1 MLFRFVGFA
10 YLRYIVLICF
20 ALQFFFMG
28 VEILKYIDDFP
39 DSANLVVL
47 LLMWIFFYALNFTFP
62 IAVILASVAVYIVL
76 VKSNQLT
83 AILSI
88 GYSKKQILRA
98 FLIISF
104 ALNFLYIALNATPF
118 VYAEEKIQNIIYR
131 NSANDAK
138 SDILVKYNDDYVYMG
153 KIFPLLQKAQHI
165 KVFEI
170 DDFGISTFIEAE
182 EAVFDGVW
190 WNLDSA
196 IITKIPQNLNFKDA
210 KLTTQKI
217 PNYKILK
224 DFKPKILDTFYQN
237 NPNLSLY
244 DAFSALNLLLT
255 QQNQTQKIRSI
266 LYSFFAIPLAIPF
279 AIMIISYFI
288 PNLSRYASLAK
299 LGFIFVLFCLIV
311 WGVFF
316 VLTKLS
322 ISGLLLPE
330 FGILTPLVAFII
342 IALGFYKKV

>member
-1 MLFRFVGFA
+1 MLFRFIAFA
-10 YLRYIVLICF
+10 YLKFIALICF
-20 ALQFFFMG
+20 ALQFFFVG
-28 VEILKYIDDFP
+28 VEILKYVDDFP

-47 LLMWIFFYALNFTFP
+47 FLMWVFFYALNFTFP

-88 GYSKKQILRA
+88 GYSKKQILHT

-104 ALNFLYIALNATPF
+104 ALNLFYIALNATPF

-138 SDILVKYNDDYVYMG
+138 SDLLVKYNDDYVYME
-153 KIFPLLQKAQHI
+153 KIFPVLQKAQNI

-170 DDFGISTFIEAE
+170 SDFGISTFIEAK
-182 EAVFDGVW
+182 EASFDGVW

-196 IITKIPQNLNFKDA
+196 IITQIPQNLNFNNA

-224 DFKPKILDTFYQN
+224 DFKPKILDTIYQN
-237 NPNLSLY
+237 NPNISLY
-244 DAFSALNLLLT
+244 DAFSALNLLLV
-255 QQNQTQKIRSI
+255 QQSPTQKIRSI
-266 LYSFFAIPLAIPF
+266 IYGFFAIPLAIPF
-279 AIMIISYFI
+279 AIMIISYFV
-288 PNLSRYASLAK
+288 PNLARYSSLAK
-299 LGFIFVLFCLIV
+299 LGFIFVLFCLII

-316 VLTKLS
+316 MLTKLS
-322 ISGLLLPE
+322 ISGFLLPE
-330 FGILTPLVAFII
+330 FGILTPLIVLII